1 MINNID
7 NNYASVLFTLGK
19 NKKKLREYYE
29 WSNELLVIL
38 EKNQG
43 FCQLL
48 ANSSI
53 EKSERKDII
62 KEIFEHD
69 LDETFIYFL

>member
-7 NNYASVLFTLGK
+7 NNYASVLFNLGK
-19 NKKKLREYYE
+19 NNNKLREYYE
-29 WSNELLVIL
+29 WASELLLIF
-38 EKNQG
+38 NQNEN
-43 FCQLL
+43 FCSLL

-53 EKSERKDII
+53 EKKKR
-62 KEIFEHD
+62 KEIIQEMFQHE